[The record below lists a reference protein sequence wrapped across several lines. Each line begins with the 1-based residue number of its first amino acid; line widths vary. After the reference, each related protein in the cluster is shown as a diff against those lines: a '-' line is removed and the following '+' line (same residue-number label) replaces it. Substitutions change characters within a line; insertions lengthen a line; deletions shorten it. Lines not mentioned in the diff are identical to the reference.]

1 MAVAAALLVALAGL
15 AIWWYP
21 RAQPPAEPVAFTIDA
36 PEGSSLATGPAL
48 MAMSPDGRKIALITG
63 SADTSQLWVRP
74 IGSLVAQRLDR
85 TAGAWQP
92 YWSLD
97 SRSLAF
103 SGSGGSLPLRRIDA
117 SGGAPTMLVESVRE
131 RGAWGA
137 GVVVFTGLDSRLYR
151 VADTGGAATL
161 LMDFDSTRQEVA
173 LTWPTFLPDGR
184 RFVFLARSSDRAK
197 SALFLASVD
206 KPGRTHLVD
215 ALSNVEYAAGY
226 LFYMR
231 DGTLYAH
238 PFDERA
244 GRITGEAFQ
253 VVESIRYNP
262 ANGRGAFSVSATGVL
277 AYVSGESTLDTTREI
292 LRFDRFGKRLGS
304 IGAAGTFSH
313 ARLSPDGR
321 RIVAVEENRQEQN
334 RILWLMDVDR
344 GAPIRFTVG
353 TVDEGDPV
361 WAPDGA
367 AVVFASVRPDAR
379 GIFRRAAGG
388 GATTDE
394 LIFASPDEP
403 VVPTGFSPQG
413 DVLLFNRGS
422 GSRRRIWALPV
433 RPLGAARDSSPK
445 PIEVFPGSTTV
456 DTTAV
461 FSPDGKWIAYM
472 SYNPSSVE
480 TAQVFLQPY
489 PPDGRRI
496 LVSPTTGFNPQ
507 WTADQKQIVYR
518 TVDDALMAVTIPLEN
533 GTPKPGA
540 PQTLFT
546 QPRAA
551 RFNWSFTMNGASDQ
565 FVLVVPPPKAQQE
578 PQPAVPITVIVNW
591 AQSLKR
597 K

>member
-21 RAQPPAEPVAFTIDA
+21 RAQPPAEPVAFTIDP

-48 MAMSPDGRKIALITG
+48 LAMSPDGRKIAFITG
-63 SADTSQLWVRP
+63 LGDASQLWVRP

-92 YWSLD
+92 YWSPD
-97 SRSLAF
+97 SRTLAF
-103 SGSGGSLPLRRIDA
+103 SGAGGLPLRRIDA
-117 SGGAPTMLVESVRE
+117 SGGAPTTLVESVRE

-151 VADTGGAATL
+151 VAETGGAATL
-161 LMDFDSTRQEVA
+161 LVDFDSTRQEVA
-173 LTWPTFLPDGR
+173 LTWPAFLPDGR

-215 ALSNVEYAAGY
+215 AMSNVDYAAGH

-262 ANGRGAFSVSATGVL
+262 ANGRGAFSVSAGGVL
-277 AYVSGESTLDTTREI
+277 AYVSGESTLNTTREI
-292 LRFDRFGKRLGS
+292 LRFDRFGKPLGS
-304 IGAAGTFSH
+304 IGAAGTFSG
-313 ARLSPDGR
+313 AWLSPDGR
-321 RIVAVEENRQEQN
+321 RIVAVEENRQEQKS
-334 RILWLMDVDR
+334 ILWLMDVDR

-353 TVDEGDPV
+353 AGDEGVSV
-361 WAPDGA
+361 WAPDGK
-367 AVVFASVRPDAR
+367 AVVFASIRPDVR

-394 LIFASPDEP
+394 LLLASPDEP
-403 VVPTGFSPQG
+403 VVPTGFSSQG
-413 DVLLFNRGS
+413 DVLLFTRGG

-433 RPLGAARDSSPK
+433 PPLGAARDPSAK
-445 PIEVFPGSTTV
+445 PTEVFPGSTTV
-456 DTTAV
+456 DAGAV
-461 FSPDGKWIAYM
+461 FSPDGKWIAYH
-472 SYNPSSVE
+472 SYTISSVE
-480 TAQVFLQPY
+480 TSQVFLQPY
-489 PPDGRRI
+489 PADGRRI

-507 WTADQKQIVYR
+507 WTVDQKQIVYR
-518 TVDDALMAVTIPLEN
+518 TVDDALMAVTIPVEN

-551 RFNWSFTMNGASDQ
+551 RFNWSFSMNGPGDQ
-565 FVLVVPPPKAQQE
+565 FVLVVPPPKAQPEQ
-578 PQPAVPITVIVNW
+578 QPAAPITVIVNW